1 MQFYQMYA
9 YRLNESRK
17 RVLANCQRKWDD
29 GFRIQGKPVVQKA
42 KVLDI
47 QAGEPCWCVGTI
59 YCEMKYK
66 PNVLEEVVN
75 DTYGTK
81 APVKSY
87 TDPEGTDE
95 IMLEDE
101 SGRVL
106 LVGDIITS
114 TPFVT
119 GTVVG
124 VLGMEAE
131 AGTFQVVDICYP
143 QAIPQAPLVRAP
155 GKSVALISGICAAS
169 NDPKLSLKLRLL
181 QDLLSGDIGD
191 TGSIA
196 SVARLIICGDS
207 VGTCESNSIGGALD
221 ELGSFMANTLTSLPI
236 TILPGANDPSER
248 SLPQQPLHKALFKQ
262 ALKPYFAEVN
272 SEVFESVTNPYWFD
286 LEGIQVLVSS
296 GQNVDDMCKYVIP
309 YLGTEQL
316 RDTIEHRLDL
326 IEASLKWQNIAPT
339 APDTLWCY
347 PYKDNDPFI
356 MNEWPH
362 VYIIGNQ
369 HAYGYRK
376 VLLEN
381 EVEVVLIT
389 LPKFSSSGQFVI
401 LDLDTLNAE
410 VITID
415 A

>member
-17 RVLANCQRKWDD
+17 RVLANCQQKWDN

-106 LVGDIITS
+106 LVGDIITN

-143 QAIPQAPLVRAP
+143 QAIPQAPQARAQ
-155 GKSVALISGICAAS
+155 GKSVALISGLGATS
-169 NDPKLSLKLRLL
+169 DDPKLSLKLRLL
-181 QDLLSGDIGD
+181 QDLLSGDIASAN
-191 TGSIA
+191 SIS
-196 SVARLIICGDS
+196 SVARLIMCGDS
-207 VGTCESNSIGGALD
+207 VGSRENDNISGALD
-221 ELGSFMANTLTSLPI
+221 ELGSFMANILTSLPV

-248 SLPQQPLHKALFKQ
+248 SLPQQPLHKALFKR

-272 SEVFESVTNPYWFD
+272 SEIFESVTNPCWLD

-326 IEASLKWQNIAPT
+326 IEASLKWQNLAPT

-347 PYKDNDPFI
+347 PYKDTDPFI

-369 HAYGYRK
+369 PSYGYRK
-376 VLLEN
+376 VLLEDK
-381 EVEVVLIT
+381 VEVVLIT
-389 LPKFSSSGQFVI
+389 LPKFNTSGQFVI
-401 LDLDTLNAE
+401 LDLGTLNAE
-410 VITID
+410 IITID